1 MRAFLVFFVNFQPND
16 RKMEFL
22 IVQKNFYFYFLE
34 MKFPFGQNLF

>member
-1 MRAFLVFFVNFQPND
+1 MRAFLVFFANFQPND

-34 MKFPFGQNLF
+34 MKFSFGQNLF